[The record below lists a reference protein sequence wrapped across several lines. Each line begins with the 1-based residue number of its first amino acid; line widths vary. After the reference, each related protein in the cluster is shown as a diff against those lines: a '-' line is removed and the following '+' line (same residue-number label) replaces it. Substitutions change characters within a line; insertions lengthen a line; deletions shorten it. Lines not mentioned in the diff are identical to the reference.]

1 MPRETRGRLRPS
13 SLAKIEKLVRRA
25 RTSMHCR
32 SRNGNAWPQEASF
45 GSGRRDRGSS
55 HEASISPRNLAKAGP
70 GNRPNPGKKGE
81 GVSDEMA
88 FFEWIARCK
97 LVISFEGS
105 LRVYLDVARFT
116 KVSTATSRSSLPR
129 CEPSLHQPSPRES
142 VAKVMRKSSDRQK
155 APWITDALFPSRE
168 VRHEAISAAF
178 DLNRLWR
185 RPPERNRRKRQ
196 GRQRYGEWSFRHRR
210 KCNVENHHPP
220 KRFLRRETRES
231 PA

>member
-1 MPRETRGRLRPS
+1 MTFRSSGSPLGVPFSCVTAQERPMPSETRGRLRPS

-55 HEASISPRNLAKAGP
+55 HEASISPRHLAKAGP

-81 GVSDEMA
+81 GVSDKMA

-105 LRVYLDVARFT
+105 HRVQPGCRSAHESKHGYFQELVA
-116 KVSTATSRSSLPR
+116 
-129 CEPSLHQPSPRES
+129 
-142 VAKVMRKSSDRQK
+142 
-155 APWITDALFPSRE
+155 
-168 VRHEAISAAF
+168 
-178 DLNRLWR
+178 
-185 RPPERNRRKRQ
+185 
-196 GRQRYGEWSFRHRR
+196 
-210 KCNVENHHPP
+210 
-220 KRFLRRETRES
+220 
-231 PA
+231 